1 MTEERRKAFL
11 FGLDIPNHDWHGRP
25 IGVGGPRKGMPVGVR
40 PKDNA
45 LHSGPC
51 WASTLS
57 KEISR

>member
-1 MTEERRKAFL
+1 
-11 FGLDIPNHDWHGRP
+11 
-25 IGVGGPRKGMPVGVR
+25 MPVGVL

>member
-1 MTEERRKAFL
+1 MIIPEPSLTSR
-11 FGLDIPNHDWHGRP
+11 LDIKSIGWQLPS
-25 IGVGGPRKGMPVGVR
+25 IGVGGPRKRLPVGVR

-51 WASTLS
+51 RASKYL

>member
-1 MTEERRKAFL
+1 
-11 FGLDIPNHDWHGRP
+11 
-25 IGVGGPRKGMPVGVR
+25 MPVGVR